1 MPLLDVFWACFRKVK
16 CFPLLQGRKNA
27 EAEAKKACEWLR
39 ATGFPQYAQ
48 LFEEGSFPLDI
59 GSVKKD
65 HSFLDEDS
73 LGALRRRLMTLNNC
87 ASMKLEVH
95 FQCKQ
100 NEDSEEEEQCTISNH
115 WAFQQESKCWSR
127 VDSSDLLAP
136 PSHGLP
142 VTSSCESILTEFS
155 ATSLPAITVSL
166 APEPAALPSLSRAP
180 SPSDR
185 PLLSPTRGQKSPQDK
200 AKKHRSRSFLKHLES
215 LRRKEKGGSRQAE
228 PEGSPATPKKA
239 SKASSF
245 RSRRGFLS
253 TGFYRVKNQPA
264 TSASG
269 AGAETQRAWEAWPVA
284 TFWHPQRVHR
294 GDCLV
299 HVPRDHKPG
308 TFPRSLSIESL
319 CPEDGQRLADW
330 QPGRRWGYEGRR
342 GSCGSTGSHA
352 STYDNMPELYPAE
365 PVLAGADAED
375 EEGGGSYAHLDDI
388 LQHVWGLQQR
398 VELWSQAMY
407 PDLGPGDKEEEEE
420 DEEEEE
426 AASSVEIATIEVEGQ
441 AEALAQ
447 VEAPAHRESSAPPQ
461 ADDQP
466 GVPAQ
471 AQAQAPAEAESLA
484 QAEAEALGPAQ
495 GNEQEANSSREPTS
509 VSSLSAEEGHSIS
522 DTVASS
528 SELDCSGNS
537 MNEAEASGSPAGLQA
552 SAPRE
557 RRDSGVGASLTR
569 PCRKL
574 RWHSFQNSHRP
585 SLNSESLEI
594 NRQFAGQ
601 IHLLH
606 KGSLLRLTAFM
617 EKYTVPHKQG
627 WVWSVP
633 KFMKRNKTPDYR
645 GQHVF
650 GVPPLIHVQRTG
662 QPLPQSI
669 QQAMRYLRSQC
680 LDQVGIFRKSGVKSR
695 IQNLRQMNETS
706 PDNVCYEGQS
716 AYDVADLLKQYFRD
730 LPEPIFTSKLTTT
743 FLQIYQLLPKDQWL
757 AAAQAATLLLPDEN
771 REVLQTLLYFLSDI
785 ASAEEN
791 QMTAGNL
798 AVCLA
803 PSIFHLNISKK
814 DSPSPRIKSKR
825 SLVGRP
831 GPRDLTENMAATQGL
846 SHMISDC
853 KKLFQVPQD
862 MVLQLCGS
870 YSAAELSPPGPAL
883 AELRQ
888 ARAAGMSLSLY
899 MEESVQELLRDAAER
914 FKGWVSVPGPQ
925 HTELACRKAPDG
937 HPLRVWKAST
947 EVAAPPAVV
956 LHRVLRERAL
966 WDEDLLR
973 AQVLEA
979 LMPGVEL
986 YHYVTDSMAPHPCR
1000 DFVVLRM
1007 WRSDLP
1013 RGGCLL
1019 VSQSLDPEQ
1028 PVPESGVRALMLT
1041 SQYLMEPCGLG
1052 RSRLT
1057 HICRADLRG
1066 RSPDWYNKVF
1076 GHLCAMEVAKIR
1088 DSFPTLQA
1096 AGPETKL

>member
-1 MPLLDVFWACFRKVK
+1 MTWSK
-16 CFPLLQGRKNA
+16 
-27 EAEAKKACEWLR
+27 EAEAKRACEWLR

-65 HSFLDEDS
+65 HGFLDEDS
-73 LGALRRRLMTLNNC
+73 LGALCRRLMTLNNC
-87 ASMKLEVH
+87 ASMQLEVH
-95 FQCKQ
+95 FQSKQ
-100 NEDSEEEEQCTISNH
+100 NEDSEEEEQCTISSY
-115 WAFQQESKCWSR
+115 WTFQQESKPWSH
-127 VDSSDLLAP
+127 VGSSDLLAP
-136 PSHGLP
+136 PNPSLP
-142 VTSSCESILTEFS
+142 VTSSCESVLIELS
-155 ATSLPAITVSL
+155 ATSLPAISMSL
-166 APEPAALPSLSRAP
+166 PPEQVNLPLLAWVP
-180 SPSDR
+180 SSSDQ
-185 PLLSPTRGQKSPQDK
+185 PLLSLPQGQVYRGN
-200 AKKHRSRSFLKHLES
+200 
-215 LRRKEKGGSRQAE
+215 
-228 PEGSPATPKKA
+228 
-239 SKASSF
+239 
-245 RSRRGFLS
+245 
-253 TGFYRVKNQPA
+253 Y
-264 TSASG
+264 
-269 AGAETQRAWEAWPVA
+269 
-284 TFWHPQRVHR
+284 
-294 GDCLV
+294 LV
-299 HVPRDHKPG
+299 HVPGDHKPG

-319 CPEDGQRLADW
+319 CPEDGHCLEDW
-330 QPGRRWGYEGRR
+330 QPGRHWGYEGRR

-352 STYDNMPELYPAE
+352 STYDNLPELYPAE
-365 PVLAGADAED
+365 PILTGAKAEEE
-375 EEGGGSYAHLDDI
+375 EEGGDSYAHLDDI

-407 PDLGPGDKEEEEE
+407 PELGPRDKEEEEE
-420 DEEEEE
+420 EEEEE
-426 AASSVEIATIEVEGQ
+426 ATSSVEIATAEVEDKP
-441 AEALAQ
+441 EAL
-447 VEAPAHRESSAPPQ
+447 VPSEAPACGEF
-461 ADDQP
+461 
-466 GVPAQ
+466 PAQ
-471 AQAQAPAEAESLA
+471 VQAEVQPTILAQGPADAGRLA
-484 QAEAEALGPAQ
+484 QAEAEPQ
-495 GNEQEANSSREPTS
+495 DNEQETNSGGEPTS
-509 VSSLSAEEGHSIS
+509 ASSLSVEEAHSIS
-522 DTVASS
+522 DTMASA
-528 SELDCSGNS
+528 SELDSSGNS
-537 MNEAEASGSPAGLQA
+537 MNETEAAGSLVGLQA
-552 SAPRE
+552 SVPRE

-601 IHLLH
+601 IKLLH

-627 WVWSVP
+627 WIWSVP

-695 IQNLRQMNETS
+695 IESLRQMNENS

-803 PSIFHLNISKK
+803 PSIFHLNVSKK
-814 DSPSPRIKSKR
+814 DSLSPRIKSKR
-825 SLVGRP
+825 SRVGRP
-831 GPRDLTENMAATQGL
+831 GPRDLSENMAATQGL

-862 MVLQLCGS
+862 MVVQLCGS

-888 ARAAGMSLSLY
+888 AQAAGVSLSLY
-899 MEESVQELLRDAAER
+899 MEESVQELLHDAAER
-914 FKGWVSVPGPQ
+914 FKGWMSVPGPQ
-925 HTELACRKAPDG
+925 YTELACRKAPDG
-937 HPLRVWKAST
+937 HPLQMWKVST

-1076 GHLCAMEVAKIR
+1076 GHLCAMEVTKIR

>member
-1 MPLLDVFWACFRKVK
+1 MPLLDVFWSCFRKVK
-16 CFPLLQGRKNA
+16 CFPLMQARKNA
-27 EAEAKKACEWLR
+27 ETEAKKACEWLR

-59 GSVKKD
+59 GCVKKD

-73 LGALRRRLMTLNNC
+73 LGALCRRLMTLNNC

-100 NEDSEEEEQCTISNH
+100 NEDSEEEEQCTISTH
-115 WAFQQESKCWSR
+115 WAFQPESKRWSR
-127 VDSSDLLAP
+127 VGSSDLLAP
-136 PSHGLP
+136 PSPSLP
-142 VTSSCESILTEFS
+142 VTSSCESVLTELS
-155 ATSLPAITVSL
+155 ATSLPAFTVSL
-166 APEPAALPSLSRAP
+166 PPEPVHLPLLGRVP
-180 SPSDR
+180 SPNDP
-185 PLLSPTRGQKSPQDK
+185 PLLSPTQGQKIPQEK
-200 AKKHRSRSFLKHLES
+200 SKKHRSRSFLKHLES
-215 LRRKEKGGSRQAE
+215 LRRKEKGDSQQTGPERSR
-228 PEGSPATPKKA
+228 ATSERAP
-239 SKASSF
+239 KASSF
-245 RSRRGFLS
+245 RSCRGFLS
-253 TGFYRVKNQPA
+253 AGFYRAKNWA
-264 TSASG
+264 STSASG
-269 AGAETQRAWEAWPVA
+269 SDGGTRRAWEAWPVA
-284 TFWHPQRVHR
+284 TFRHPEQVHR
-294 GDCLV
+294 GDYLV
-299 HVPRDHKPG
+299 HVPGDHKPG

-319 CPEDGQRLADW
+319 CPEDGHRLADW
-330 QPGRRWGYEGRR
+330 QPARRWGYEGRR

-365 PVLAGADAED
+365 PILAGAEAED
-375 EEGGGSYAHLDDI
+375 EEEGGGSYAHLDDI

-398 VELWSQAMY
+398 VQLWSQAMY
-407 PDLGPGDKEEEEE
+407 PDLEPRDKEEEEE
-420 DEEEEE
+420 EEEEE
-426 AASSVEIATIEVEGQ
+426 ETTSSVEVATAEVKEQ
-441 AEALAQ
+441 AEAVAQAETPALGESLSWIQAKVQPVVPAQAPDEVEPLAQ
-447 VEAPAHRESSAPPQ
+447 VEAE
-461 ADDQP
+461 
-466 GVPAQ
+466 
-471 AQAQAPAEAESLA
+471 APAWA
-484 QAEAEALGPAQ
+484 QD
-495 GNEQEANSSREPTS
+495 NEQEVNSGGEPTS
-509 VSSLSAEEGHSIS
+509 ASSLSVEGHSIS
-522 DTVASS
+522 DTGASS
-528 SELDCSGNS
+528 SELDSSGNS
-537 MNEAEASGSPAGLQA
+537 TNETKAAGSLVGLQA
-552 SAPRE
+552 SVPRE

-601 IHLLH
+601 INLLH

-627 WVWSVP
+627 WVWSMP

-803 PSIFHLNISKK
+803 PSIFHLNVSKK

-831 GPRDLTENMAATQGL
+831 GPRDLSENMAATQGL

-862 MVLQLCGS
+862 MVVQLCGS

-888 ARAAGMSLSLY
+888 AQAAGVSLSLY

-914 FKGWVSVPGPQ
+914 FKGWMSVPGPQ
-925 HTELACRKAPDG
+925 HTDLACRKAPDG
-937 HPLRVWKAST
+937 HPLRMWKAST

>member
-1 MPLLDVFWACFRKVK
+1 
-16 CFPLLQGRKNA
+16 
-27 EAEAKKACEWLR
+27 
-39 ATGFPQYAQ
+39 
-48 LFEEGSFPLDI
+48 
-59 GSVKKD
+59 
-65 HSFLDEDS
+65 
-73 LGALRRRLMTLNNC
+73 MTLNNC

-100 NEDSEEEEQCTISNH
+100 NEDSEEEQQCTISSQ
-115 WAFQQESKCWSR
+115 WAFQRESKHWSR
-127 VDSSDLLAP
+127 MGSSDLLAP
-136 PSHGLP
+136 PKPGLP
-142 VTSSCESILTEFS
+142 VTSSCESVLTELS
-155 ATSLPAITVSL
+155 TTSLPAVTVSL
-166 APEPAALPSLSRAP
+166 ESKPVDLPLLGHSS
-180 SPSDR
+180 SSSDR
-185 PLLSPTRGQKSPQDK
+185 SLLSPTQGQEGPSGK
-200 AKKHRSRSFLKHLES
+200 AKKHRSHSFLRHLES
-215 LRRKEKGGSRQAE
+215 LRWKEKSGSQHTE
-228 PEGSPATPKKA
+228 PKPSTTASEKA
-239 SKASSF
+239 KTSSF
-245 RSRRGFLS
+245 RGFLS
-253 TGFYRVKNQPA
+253 AGFYRAKNRA
-264 TSASG
+264 AASANGSG
-269 AGAETQRAWEAWPVA
+269 AQTLRAWEAWPLA
-284 TFWHPQRVHR
+284 TFQHPQQVHPS
-294 GDCLV
+294 DCLV

-319 CPEDGQRLADW
+319 CPEDGHCLADW
-330 QPGRRWGYEGRR
+330 QAGGRWCYRRRR
-342 GSCGSTGSHA
+342 GSCGSTGSHI
-352 STYDNMPELYPAE
+352 STYDNMSELYPAE
-365 PVLAGADAED
+365 SVLARAEAED
-375 EEGGGSYAHLDDI
+375 EEEGEGSYTHLDDI
-388 LQHVWGLQQR
+388 LQQVWGLQQR
-398 VELWSQAMY
+398 VQLWSQAMY
-407 PDLGPGDKEEEEE
+407 PDLEPGDKEEEE

-426 AASSVEIATIEVEGQ
+426 EATAVKVIGQ
-441 AEALAQ
+441 AEVLAQ
-447 VEAPAHRESSAPPQ
+447 VQ
-461 ADDQP
+461 AKVQTV
-466 GVPAQ
+466 VPAQ
-471 AQAQAPAEAESLA
+471 GQALA
-484 QAEAEALGPAQ
+484 QAEGGAQTPAQ
-495 GNEQEANSSREPTS
+495 YDEQEANSGREPTS
-509 VSSLSAEEGHSIS
+509 ASSLSVEEGHSIS

-528 SELDCSGNS
+528 SELDSSGNS
-537 MNEAEASGSPAGLQA
+537 TNEAEATGFPSGLQA

-601 IHLLH
+601 INLLH

-785 ASAEEN
+785 ALAEEN
-791 QMTAGNL
+791 QMTASNL

-803 PSIFHLNISKK
+803 PSIFHLNVSKK
-814 DSPSPRIKSKR
+814 DNASPRIKSKR

-831 GPRDLTENMAATQGL
+831 GPRDLSENMAATQGL

-870 YSAAELSPPGPAL
+870 YNAAELSPPGPAL

-888 ARAAGMSLSLY
+888 ARVAGISLGLY
-899 MEESVQELLRDAAER
+899 MEESIQELLHDAAES
-914 FKGWVSVPGPQ
+914 FKGWMSVPGPQ
-925 HTELACRKAPDG
+925 HTELACRKAMDG
-937 HPLRVWKAST
+937 HPLRMWKAST

-1019 VSQSLDPEQ
+1019 VSQSLDPQQ

>member
-1 MPLLDVFWACFRKVK
+1 MRTG
-16 CFPLLQGRKNA
+16 QKNV
-27 EAEAKKACEWLR
+27 ETEAKKACEWLR

-65 HSFLDEDS
+65 HGFLDEDS
-73 LGALRRRLMTLNNC
+73 LGALCRKLMTLNNC

-95 FQCKQ
+95 FQCKK
-100 NEDSEEEEQCTISNH
+100 NEDSEEEEQCTISNP
-115 WAFQQESKCWSR
+115 WAVQRESTRWSR
-127 VDSSDLLAP
+127 TGSSDLLAP
-136 PSHGLP
+136 PSPGLP
-142 VTSSCESILTEFS
+142 ETSSCESVLTKLS

-166 APEPAALPSLSRAP
+166 PPEPADLSLLGRAP
-180 SPSDR
+180 SPSNQT
-185 PLLSPTRGQKSPQDK
+185 LSPAQGPEGPQDK

-228 PEGSPATPKKA
+228 PKRSATTSEKA
-239 SKASSF
+239 TKASSF
-245 RSRRGFLS
+245 CSHRGFLS
-253 TGFYRVKNQPA
+253 VGFHRAKTQAA

-269 AGAETQRAWEAWPVA
+269 GGAKTQRAWEAWSVA
-284 TFWHPQRVHR
+284 TLRHPQRVHR
-294 GDCLV
+294 GDYLV
-299 HVPRDHKPG
+299 HVPGDHKPG

-319 CPEDGQRLADW
+319 CPEDRRHLAGW
-330 QPGRRWGYEGRR
+330 QPGWRWGCEGRR

-352 STYDNMPELYPAE
+352 STYDNMPELYPPE
-365 PVLAGADAED
+365 PVLSGAEAED
-375 EEGGGSYAHLDDI
+375 EEGRGSYAHLDDI

-398 VELWSQAMY
+398 VELWSQTMY
-407 PDLGPGDKEEEEE
+407 PDLGPGDKEEEE

-426 AASSVEIATIEVEGQ
+426 EATSSVETATVEVEGQ
-441 AEALAQ
+441 PEGLAQ
-447 VEAPAHRESSAPPQ
+447 VGTPAHSESSGPGQADVKTVVLAPASAELQGQ
-461 ADDQP
+461 AQSEARPLD
-466 GVPAQ
+466 PAQ
-471 AQAQAPAEAESLA
+471 D
-484 QAEAEALGPAQ
+484 
-495 GNEQEANSSREPTS
+495 NEQEVISGGEPTS
-509 VSSLSAEEGHSIS
+509 ASSLSVEEAHSIS

-528 SELDCSGNS
+528 SEMDSSGNS
-537 MNEAEASGSPAGLQA
+537 MNEAEAAGSLAGLQA
-552 SAPRE
+552 PAPRE

-594 NRQFAGQ
+594 NRQFASQ

-627 WVWSVP
+627 WGWSVP

-645 GQHVF
+645 GQQVF

-695 IQNLRQMNETS
+695 IQTLRQMNESS

-730 LPEPIFTSKLTTT
+730 LPEPIFTSKHTTT
-743 FLQIYQLLPKDQWL
+743 FLHIYQLLPKDQWL

-803 PSIFHLNISKK
+803 PSIFHLNVSKK
-814 DSPSPRIKSKR
+814 DNPSPRIKSKR
-825 SLVGRP
+825 SLIGRP
-831 GPRDLTENMAATQGL
+831 GPRDLSDNMAATQGL

-888 ARAAGMSLSLY
+888 ARAAGVSLSLY
-899 MEESVQELLRDAAER
+899 MEESAQELLRDAAER
-914 FKGWVSVPGPQ
+914 FKGWESVPGPQ
-925 HTELACRKAPDG
+925 HTELACKKAPDS

-956 LHRVLRERAL
+956 LQRVLRERAL

-979 LMPGVEL
+979 LTPGVEL

-1066 RSPDWYNKVF
+1066 RSPDWYNKIF

>member
-1 MPLLDVFWACFRKVK
+1 
-16 CFPLLQGRKNA
+16 
-27 EAEAKKACEWLR
+27 
-39 ATGFPQYAQ
+39 
-48 LFEEGSFPLDI
+48 
-59 GSVKKD
+59 
-65 HSFLDEDS
+65 
-73 LGALRRRLMTLNNC
+73 MTLNNC

-100 NEDSEEEEQCTISNH
+100 NEDSEEEEQCTISSR
-115 WAFQQESKCWSR
+115 WAFRKESKRWSR
-127 VDSSDLLAP
+127 VGSSDLLAP
-136 PSHGLP
+136 PSPGLP
-142 VTSSCESILTEFS
+142 VTSSCESVLTELS

-166 APEPAALPSLSRAP
+166 PPEPADLPLLDCAPSLSDQ
-180 SPSDR
+180 SF
-185 PLLSPTRGQKSPQDK
+185 LSPTQGQEGPQDK
-200 AKKHRSRSFLKHLES
+200 AKKHRSRSFLRHLES

-228 PEGSPATPKKA
+228 PEHSPGTSKKA
-239 SKASSF
+239 TKASSF
-245 RSRRGFLS
+245 RSCRGFLS
-253 TGFYRVKNQPA
+253 AGFYRAKNWAA

-269 AGAETQRAWEAWPVA
+269 SGAGTRRAWEAWPVA
-284 TFWHPQRVHR
+284 TFQHPQRVHR

-299 HVPRDHKPG
+299 HVPGDHKPG

-319 CPEDGQRLADW
+319 CPEHGHHLANW
-330 QPGRRWGYEGRR
+330 QPGRHWGCEGRR

-352 STYDNMPELYPAE
+352 STYDNLPELYPAE
-365 PVLAGADAED
+365 AGLANAED
-375 EEGGGSYAHLDDI
+375 EEGGGSYIHVDDI

-398 VELWSQAMY
+398 VELWSQAVY
-407 PDLGPGDKEEEEE
+407 PDLGPGDKEEEE

-426 AASSVEIATIEVEGQ
+426 ATSSVEIATAEVEGQ

-447 VEAPAHRESSAPPQ
+447 AEAVAHGEPPAWAQ
-461 ADDQP
+461 AEGQP
-466 GVPAQ
+466 VVPAQ
-471 AQAQAPAEAESLA
+471 AQAEAKPQALA
-484 QAEAEALGPAQ
+484 QDS
-495 GNEQEANSSREPTS
+495 EQEAHSGGEPTS
-509 VSSLSAEEGHSIS
+509 TSSLSVEEGHSIS

-528 SELDCSGNS
+528 SELDSSGNS
-537 MNEAEASGSPAGLQA
+537 TNEAEAAGSLAGLQA
-552 SAPRE
+552 SVPRE

-601 IHLLH
+601 INLLH

-831 GPRDLTENMAATQGL
+831 GPRDLSENMAATQGL

-888 ARAAGMSLSLY
+888 AQAAGVSLSLY

-914 FKGWVSVPGPQ
+914 FKGWMSVPGPQ

-937 HPLRVWKAST
+937 HPLRMWKVST
-947 EVAAPPAVV
+947 EVAAPPAIV

-1028 PVPESGVRALMLT
+1028 PVPESGVRALVLT

>member
-1 MPLLDVFWACFRKVK
+1 VTRAIGASLLEVQGCIPRVAC
-16 CFPLLQGRKNA
+16 CQHLLTFFLCLSLFLSSVL
-27 EAEAKKACEWLR
+27 EAEAKKACRWLR
-39 ATGFPQYAQ
+39 ATGFPKYAQ
-48 LFEEGSFPLDI
+48 LFEEGLFPVDI

-65 HSFLDEDS
+65 HGFLDEDS
-73 LGALRRRLMTLNNC
+73 LGALCRRLMTLNSC

-100 NEDSEEEEQCTISNH
+100 NEDSEEEEHCTISNH
-115 WAFQQESKCWSR
+115 WTFEQESKQWSR
-127 VDSSDLLAP
+127 VGSSDLSAP
-136 PSHGLP
+136 PSPGLP
-142 VTSSCESILTEFS
+142 VTSGCEGVLTELS
-155 ATSLPAITVSL
+155 ATSLPAVTASL
-166 APEPAALPSLSRAP
+166 PPEPADLPLLGCSSGP
-180 SPSDR
+180 SHWPF
-185 PLLSPTRGQKSPQDK
+185 LSPTRGQEGPQDK
-200 AKKHRSRSFLKHLES
+200 TKKHRSQRFLKHLES
-215 LRRKEKGGSRQAE
+215 LRRKEKGGGRQADLE
-228 PEGSPATPKKA
+228 HSSVTSEKVA
-239 SKASSF
+239 KASSF
-245 RSRRGFLS
+245 RSLHGFL
-253 TGFYRVKNQPA
+253 YRAKNRAA

-269 AGAETQRAWEAWPVA
+269 SDAETQRAWKKAWPVA
-284 TFWHPQRVHR
+284 MFQHPQRAHW

-319 CPEDGQRLADW
+319 CPEDGHRLADW
-330 QPGRRWGYEGRR
+330 QPGRHWGYEGRR
-342 GSCGSTGSHA
+342 GSCGSTGSHT
-352 STYDNMPELYPAE
+352 SIYDNMPELYPAE
-365 PVLAGADAED
+365 PVLAGAEAEEEE
-375 EEGGGSYAHLDDI
+375 EEGGGSYTHLDDI

-398 VELWSQAMY
+398 VELWSQAMC
-407 PDLGPGDKEEEEE
+407 PDLEPGDKEEEEE
-420 DEEEEE
+420 EEAEEE
-426 AASSVEIATIEVEGQ
+426 ATSTVEIATDGVEGQ
-441 AEALAQ
+441 TSEARTQGEAPALRESLALGHMDVQLGVLAQPQTPAKAEFLAQ
-447 VEAPAHRESSAPPQ
+447 VEAGT
-461 ADDQP
+461 P
-466 GVPAQ
+466 GFAQ
-471 AQAQAPAEAESLA
+471 DHEEETHS
-484 QAEAEALGPAQ
+484 G
-495 GNEQEANSSREPTS
+495 GEPTS
-509 VSSLSAEEGHSIS
+509 SSSLSVEEGHVS

-528 SELDCSGNS
+528 SELDSSGNS
-537 MNEAEASGSPAGLQA
+537 MNEAEATGSPTGLQT
-552 SAPRE
+552 SVPRE

-594 NRQFAGQ
+594 NRQFASQ

-606 KGSLLRLTAFM
+606 KGSLLRLTTFM
-617 EKYTVPHKQG
+617 EKYTIPHKQG

-645 GQHVF
+645 GQQVF

-757 AAAQAATLLLPDEN
+757 AATQAATLLLPDEN

-803 PSIFHLNISKK
+803 PSIFHLNVSKK
-814 DSPSPRIKSKR
+814 DNPSPRIKSKR

-831 GPRDLTENMAATQGL
+831 GPRDLNENMAATQGL

-888 ARAAGMSLSLY
+888 ARAAGVSLSLY
-899 MEESVQELLRDAAER
+899 MEESIQELLHNAAER
-914 FKGWVSVPGPQ
+914 FKGWMSMPGPQ
-925 HTELACRKAPDG
+925 HTELACKKVR
-937 HPLRVWKAST
+937 T
-947 EVAAPPAVV
+947 
-956 LHRVLRERAL
+956 
-966 WDEDLLR
+966 LLPRLAMGPGGGR
-973 AQVLEA
+973 AQAV
-979 LMPGVEL
+979 
-986 YHYVTDSMAPHPCR
+986 
-1000 DFVVLRM
+1000 M

-1088 DSFPTLQA
+1088 DSFPTLQT